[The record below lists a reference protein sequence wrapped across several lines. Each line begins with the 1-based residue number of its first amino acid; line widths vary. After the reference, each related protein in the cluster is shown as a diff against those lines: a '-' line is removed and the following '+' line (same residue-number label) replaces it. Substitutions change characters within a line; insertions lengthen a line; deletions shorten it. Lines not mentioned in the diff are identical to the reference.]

1 MRILALAS
9 LLLAA
14 GASTGCAAILSGTR
28 QHVQITSHVP
38 ETTCITLGGTVGTWV
53 AGASTA
59 NDFAVKMFESIDP
72 YLPEEARG
80 KLRHVDLNELITI
93 CVLSALK
100 VELPPAL
107 VKGRDYLQRLPPVL
121 IEKFLEWFYIM
132 DWGKAP
138 RRPNLERGQ
147 PYTVIAWAPGRKAR
161 MEVIGV
167 RPNWWT
173 FLNVLNLGLGLLIDI
188 PTGAW
193 LKLEDPIRFR
203 LEPLE

>member
-1 MRILALAS
+1 
-9 LLLAA
+9 
-14 GASTGCAAILSGTR
+14 
-28 QHVQITSHVP
+28 
-38 ETTCITLGGTVGTWV
+38 
-53 AGASTA
+53 
-59 NDFAVKMFESIDP
+59 
-72 YLPEEARG
+72 
-80 KLRHVDLNELITI
+80 
-93 CVLSALK
+93 
-100 VELPPAL
+100 
-107 VKGRDYLQRLPPVL
+107 
-121 IEKFLEWFYIM
+121 M